1 MREQQR
7 SRLALMLLLWPLAAG
22 SLAAAGGTAAVRH
35 IGASPEKWRRTNC
48 GSPASMDG
56 TTKVDIISE
65 WGRQITVDNVKT
77 IFAYPRPQMVRPSW
91 HSLNGLWEFEACP
104 EWGCG
109 PAPFGRAL
117 NESILVPFPVESCLS
132 GLRNRSNALN
142 VPPTYP
148 RMFYRTAFA
157 VEGGGQGDAGSML
170 LHFGAVDWQCE
181 VYVDGLWVGSHEGGF
196 DGFSFD
202 ISRALRSA
210 HRYRGGGGGGAGDG
224 GGGGAGAGTHE
235 LIVQVLDPS
244 NKGAQPFGKQRI
256 EAMYA
261 PGGDTYTPVSGIWQ
275 PVWLEAVPERYISAL
290 TLRAS
295 MSSLAITVHT
305 SIPDGMPVHVEVSD
319 GATIVA
325 SAQGLA
331 NLPFVVPIPAP
342 RKLWSPES
350 PFLYN
355 LSVSTCRDAERCRDH
370 LDGDTVT
377 SYFGMR
383 EVTLCAVRG
392 VQRPCI
398 NGEWRFLAGFLDQS
412 YWPDGQYT
420 APGEA
425 ALVSDVAVLRDFG
438 MNFIRL
444 HQKVNPERWYYAADR
459 LGILVAQDM
468 PQHYGYPWIQ
478 GHINGNHSTARPHY
492 YWHDLQAMIEGRGNH
507 PCIFQ
512 WTLFNE
518 AVRLLPPLRLPR
530 FARDLTRA
538 LSTAGHGRTF

>member
-210 HRYRGGGGGGAGDG
+210 HRYRGGGGGGAPVRQSCPSPAKLKFRQE
-224 GGGGAGAGTHE
+224 AGA
-235 LIVQVLDPS
+235 
-244 NKGAQPFGKQRI
+244 
-256 EAMYA
+256 
-261 PGGDTYTPVSGIWQ
+261 
-275 PVWLEAVPERYISAL
+275 
-290 TLRAS
+290 
-295 MSSLAITVHT
+295 
-305 SIPDGMPVHVEVSD
+305 
-319 GATIVA
+319 
-325 SAQGLA
+325 
-331 NLPFVVPIPAP
+331 
-342 RKLWSPES
+342 
-350 PFLYN
+350 
-355 LSVSTCRDAERCRDH
+355 
-370 LDGDTVT
+370 
-377 SYFGMR
+377 
-383 EVTLCAVRG
+383 
-392 VQRPCI
+392 
-398 NGEWRFLAGFLDQS
+398 
-412 YWPDGQYT
+412 
-420 APGEA
+420 
-425 ALVSDVAVLRDFG
+425 DVA
-438 MNFIRL
+438 
-444 HQKVNPERWYYAADR
+444 
-459 LGILVAQDM
+459 
-468 PQHYGYPWIQ
+468 
-478 GHINGNHSTARPHY
+478 
-492 YWHDLQAMIEGRGNH
+492 
-507 PCIFQ
+507 
-512 WTLFNE
+512 
-518 AVRLLPPLRLPR
+518 
-530 FARDLTRA
+530 
-538 LSTAGHGRTF
+538 